1 MAHAKGNVVGK
12 SIVKKKRKNGD
23 GSVYFISARDKWG
36 AAITN
41 IHGRRMTKLFE
52 AQEEAWSWIAEERK
66 AKNCGLS
73 TDAAKPDQKLSE
85 YLLDWVERNRNQ
97 KKPATT
103 NFYRS
108 RIENQI
114 NPKIGQIKTA
124 QLSPRIVEE
133 LISSLIDQGLGS
145 GTIRGVFRTLSAAYS
160 DGFRLGDLP
169 ANPIE
174 RVKMPSLKSK
184 PLRPIS
190 DVDAA
195 IIYSRAS
202 QDPYMHARIEIGLV
216 CGLRPGEALGLLW
229 SDVDWENKVLA
240 IKRQVQYVKG
250 RGLVFQTV
258 KQNEERIIYLSN
270 AQLGILQKHKDHQ
283 DTIRGRFT
291 IDEGLIFPN
300 SVGSKLDHRRD
311 TRMWKKLVND
321 SGVTSYARYQM
332 RKTSYT
338 RLYAQ
343 LKDARTLME
352 YTGHT
357 QISTLMNSYVF
368 PSDNFVEKI
377 RNSIDLVRPTALE
390 QVRKQGEQN
399 VKK

>member
-1 MAHAKGNVVGK
+1 MTSAQGNAVIK
-12 SIVKKKRKNGD
+12 NKIKKKRKNGD
-23 GSVYFISARDKWG
+23 GSVYYITARDKFG

-41 IHGRRMTKLFE
+41 VHGIRITKVFE

-73 TDAAKPDQKLSE
+73 TTAANPEQKLSE

-97 KKPATT
+97 KKPATSH
-103 NFYRS
+103 FYLA
-108 RIENQI
+108 RIKNQI
-114 NPKIGQIKTA
+114 NPKIGHIKTT

-133 LISSLIDQGLGS
+133 LISDLVDQGLGA

-169 ANPIE
+169 VNPIE

-184 PLRPIS
+184 PLRPIPNI
-190 DVDAA
+190 DAA
-195 IIYSRAS
+195 IIYSHAS

-229 SDVDWENKVLA
+229 SDIDWESRILA
-240 IKRQVQYVKG
+240 IKRQVQHVKG
-250 RGLVFQTV
+250 IGLIFQSV
-258 KQNEERIIYLSN
+258 KQNEERSIYLTDV
-270 AQLGILQKHKDHQ
+270 QLEILKKHKEHQ
-283 DTIRGRFT
+283 DTIRSQFT
-291 IDEGLIFPN
+291 EDEGLIFPN
-300 SVGSKLDHRRD
+300 NLGRKLDHRGDDRK
-311 TRMWKKLVND
+311 WKKLIEKA
-321 SGVTSYARYQM
+321 GVSSYARYRM

-343 LKDARTLME
+343 LRDARSLME

-357 QISTLMNSYVF
+357 QLSTLMNSYVF
-368 PSDNFVEKI
+368 PSENFVDEI
-377 RNSIDLVRPTALE
+377 RNSVDLARPTPYVTQEAKGARD
-390 QVRKQGEQN
+390 V
-399 VKK
+399 V